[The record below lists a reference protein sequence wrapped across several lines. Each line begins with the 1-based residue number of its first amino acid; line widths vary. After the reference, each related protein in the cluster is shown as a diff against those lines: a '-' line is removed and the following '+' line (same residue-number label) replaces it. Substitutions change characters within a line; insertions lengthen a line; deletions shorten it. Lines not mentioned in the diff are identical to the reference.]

1 MEENEMKAK
10 RGRMVLRLAGA
21 SLFVAPFLLGA
32 CTDSNVRTAGETRVG
47 DGSLE
52 VKSTVRPEGHR
63 RVFTREGA
71 GAGRQI
77 AVNGFLWRA
86 ALDSTAF
93 MPLVSADAYGG
104 AIITDWYTPPETPNE
119 RFKLTVLVQGAE
131 LRSDGVK
138 VTVFKQKRDKKGNWT
153 DAKVAQNTGFDF
165 ENVILARARNLREQA
180 AAR

>member
-1 MEENEMKAK
+1 MIAK
-10 RGRMVLRLAGA
+10 RGRLALRLAGA
-21 SLFVAPFLLGA
+21 GLLMAPFLLSA
-32 CTDSNVRTAGETRVG
+32 CADSNVRTVGETRAGSG
-47 DGSLE
+47 DLE
-52 VKSTVRPEGHR
+52 VKSTVRPEGRR

-71 GAGRQI
+71 GTGRQI

-104 AIITDWYTPPETPNE
+104 AIITDWYTPPETPSE

-138 VTVFKQKRDKKGNWT
+138 VTVFKQTRDAKGNWT
-153 DAKVAQNTGFDF
+153 DAKVAQNTGFEF
-165 ENVILARARNLREQA
+165 ENVILARARDLREQA
-180 AAR
+180 ASR

>member
-1 MEENEMKAK
+1 MNAR
-10 RGRMVLRLAGA
+10 RGQAAVWLTAAAL
-21 SLFVAPFLLGA
+21 LTAPLLLSA
-32 CTDSNVRTAGETRVG
+32 CGDSNIRRTGESRVG
-47 DGSLE
+47 AGDLE
-52 VKSTVRPEGHR
+52 VKSTVRPEGRR

-71 GAGRQI
+71 GTRRQI

-104 AIITDWYTPPETPNE
+104 AIITDWYTPPESPGE

-138 VTVFKQKRDKKGNWT
+138 VTVFKQTRDAKGNWA
-153 DAKVAQNTGFDF
+153 DAKVSQNTGFEF
-165 ENVILARARNLREQA
+165 ENVILARARDLREQA